1 MGDKKDNN
9 TAPSGSF
16 YSDINPA
23 VRLEDIFVPA
33 GTGGVVLIPERNE
46 PRKEPTERRL
56 PVTLCETAEG
66 NSAKRVYDSLGK
78 DAGPSIND
86 SHVTDRMTVNAK
98 VSESRPKV
106 DYGSLRKDKFLL
118 YKKLPF
124 IRRRMDFG
132 TWVDRNKVAVSVTVM
147 AYLVGLFAFAS
158 VRIDMSADKVMQGV
172 LVEIAPEAEQEPE
185 PEQET
190 PEEEK
195 KPAPA
200 EVRDV
205 RNAASNATARL
216 DGGLKDDKGTKD
228 NDIYKDAEQLDAKLA
243 ASRAAYER
251 MESEL
256 AALAERPRTNN
267 QRKGN
272 QETERKQS
280 RVSGNVTVEYDLEG
294 RDAVYLPVPAY
305 KCHNGG
311 RVVVN
316 ITVNRSGNVVSASV
330 DKSRSSDDPCL
341 CENAVS
347 AAKGSSFN
355 AGTSFPV
362 RQNGTITYLF
372 LSQ

>member
-1 MGDKKDNN
+1 MDDKKDN
-9 TAPSGSF
+9 TAASSGSF
-16 YSDINPA
+16 YSDINPGA
-23 VRLEDIFVPA
+23 GEDDAFVP
-33 GTGGVVLIPERNE
+33 GGIGGVVLIPERSE
-46 PRKEPTERRL
+46 PRKKPEDRRL
-56 PVTLCETAEG
+56 PVTLCEVAEG
-66 NSAKRVYDSLGK
+66 KSAKRVYDSLGEEI
-78 DAGPSIND
+78 GPSLND
-86 SHVTDRMTVNAK
+86 AHVSDRKTVNAE
-98 VSESRPKV
+98 VSESRPEV
-106 DYGSLRKDKFLL
+106 DYGAWRKDKFLL

-124 IRRRMDFG
+124 IRRKMDFG
-132 TWVDRNKVAVSVTVM
+132 TWVERNKVAVSFTVV
-147 AYLVGLFAFAS
+147 AYLVGLFVFAS
-158 VRIDMSADKVMQGV
+158 VRIDISADKVMQGV
-172 LVEIAPEAEQEPE
+172 LVEVAPDMEPEAEPE
-185 PEQET
+185 KEAPMED
-190 PEEEK
+190 

-205 RNAASNATARL
+205 HNAASNATAQL
-216 DGGLKDDKGTKD
+216 DGGLKDDKGTKA
-228 NDIYKDAEQLDAKLA
+228 NDIYKDAQQLDAKLA
-243 ASRAAYER
+243 ASKAAYER

-256 AALAERPRTNN
+256 AALAERPRSND

-272 QETERKQS
+272 QDTERKQS

-316 ITVNRSGNVVSASV
+316 ITVNRSGDVISASV
-330 DKSRSSDDPCL
+330 DKGRSSDDPCL

-355 AGTSFPV
+355 AGTTYPA

>member
-1 MGDKKDNN
+1 M
-9 TAPSGSF
+9 
-16 YSDINPA
+16 
-23 VRLEDIFVPA
+23 
-33 GTGGVVLIPERNE
+33 LIPERSE
-46 PRKEPTERRL
+46 PRKEPTERRF
-56 PVTLCETAEG
+56 PVTLCEAAEG
-66 NSAKRVYDSLGK
+66 NSAERVYDSLGK

-86 SHVTDRMTVNAK
+86 AHVTDRMTVNAK
-98 VSESRPKV
+98 VSESRPEV

-147 AYLVGLFAFAS
+147 AYLIGLFAFAS

-205 RNAASNATARL
+205 RNAASNATAQL

-228 NDIYKDAEQLDAKLA
+228 NDVYKDAEQLDAKLA

-256 AALAERPRTNN
+256 AALAERPRSNN

-272 QETERKQS
+272 QDTERKQS

-316 ITVNRSGNVVSASV
+316 ITVNRSGDVLSASV

-355 AGTSFPV
+355 AGTSFPA

>member
-1 MGDKKDNN
+1 MGDNNN
-9 TAPSGSF
+9 TASF
-16 YSDINPA
+16 YSDINPGA
-23 VRLEDIFVPA
+23 GSDDLFVPG
-33 GTGGVVLIPERNE
+33 GTGGVVLIPERIEPRNE
-46 PRKEPTERRL
+46 PVKRRL
-56 PVTLCETAEG
+56 PVTLCEAAEG
-66 NSAKRVYDSLGK
+66 KSSARVYDSLGEK
-78 DAGPSIND
+78 VGPSLND
-86 SHVTDRMTVNAK
+86 AHVTDRKTVNAEA
-98 VSESRPKV
+98 SERCPEV

-118 YKKLPF
+118 YKRLPF
-124 IRRRMDFG
+124 IRRKIDFG
-132 TWVDRNKVAVSVTVM
+132 TWVERNKVAVSVTVM
-147 AYLVGLFAFAS
+147 AYLVGLFVFAS
-158 VRIDMSADKVMQGV
+158 VRIEISSDRVMQGV
-172 LVEIAPEAEQEPE
+172 LVEVAPEVEPE
-185 PEQET
+185 PEPEREM

-195 KPAPA
+195 KPVPA

-205 RNAASNATARL
+205 RNAASNATAQL
-216 DGGLKDDKGTKD
+216 DGGLKDDKGTKA
-228 NDIYKDAEQLDAKLA
+228 NDIYKDAQQLDAKLA
-243 ASRAAYER
+243 ASRAAYEQ

-256 AALAERPRTNN
+256 AALAERPRSND

-316 ITVNRSGNVVSASV
+316 ITVNRSGDVISASV
-330 DKSRSSDDPCL
+330 NKGRSSDDPCL

-355 AGTSFPV
+355 AGTSFPA